1 MTFYFGWPGDDSGR
15 KNWLV
20 KVPKERKSLYQD
32 ILDLFCQRSALID
45 QMKGK
50 VGEADL
56 FYAQEWSDQ
65 SYRPNARYMHLNN
78 SIDIM
83 SINLVEPVFDVQMCD
98 ALKYSVMGASTIGH
112 EITHGF
118 DSDGSLYNK
127 LGKKEDWWTP
137 ADKQNFAK
145 LQDAMVENF
154 NRQGREFFRG
164 FAYGWMEN
172 MSDDEIENY
181 QKDEHAP
188 FCLRVNGNVYLMDEF
203 YRLFNIKSGQMYL
216 DPKDRI
222 EIW

>member
-32 ILDLFCQRSALID
+32 ILDLFCQRSALVE

-50 VGEADL
+50 EGEADL

-112 EITHGF
+112 EITQVSTVMVASITNSARRRTGGLRLT
-118 DSDGSLYNK
+118 SRTLRSCRMR
-127 LGKKEDWWTP
+127 WWRTST
-137 ADKQNFAK
+137 
-145 LQDAMVENF
+145 V
-154 NRQGREFFRG
+154 RG
-164 FAYGWMEN
+164 ASSSVASPMAGW
-172 MSDDEIENY
+172 
-181 QKDEHAP
+181 
-188 FCLRVNGNVYLMDEF
+188 
-203 YRLFNIKSGQMYL
+203 
-216 DPKDRI
+216 RI
-222 EIW
+222 